1 MLTLSCNLP
10 DKSFLLLLTGSCAA
24 LCCLKKSLLSCK
36 VAKLRMHK
44 KGKIQII
51 GKNDLGSIWSKEMLL
66 EQFLFS
72 IEKYFINYYD
82 KEAS

>member
-1 MLTLSCNLP
+1 
-10 DKSFLLLLTGSCAA
+10 
-24 LCCLKKSLLSCK
+24 
-36 VAKLRMHK
+36 MHK